1 MGPCDKSL
9 KILTAVLSCSLVYF
23 SCADLR
29 HSLEGDVMGEKACA
43 AGDCMDGSATPGV
56 TPSSYEK
63 ARYFHSLH
71 VRGQPL
77 VLFNIWDAGSAKVVE
92 GAGARALATGSWS
105 VAAANGYEDGE
116 RVPLDFAIENLAR
129 IVRATDLP
137 VTIDLE
143 TGYGRTPDAV
153 GRTIERSI
161 DAGAIGCNIE
171 DSDQT
176 TGCLRDIA
184 DQVARIE
191 RARKAAGARQLPYFI
206 NVRSDV
212 FFVQAKPQT
221 SDDERIA
228 SVLERARA
236 YAAAGA
242 DGLFV
247 PGLANAS
254 LIGQLGEASPLPVNI
269 MVSDQT
275 PSLRELASLG
285 VARVSHGPRPYLSA
299 MKKLREAACEAAR
312 MA

>member
-1 MGPCDKSL
+1 
-9 KILTAVLSCSLVYF
+9 
-23 SCADLR
+23 
-29 HSLEGDVMGEKACA
+29 
-43 AGDCMDGSATPGV
+43 MDGSTTPGF
-56 TPSSYEK
+56 TSSFYDK

-77 VLFNIWDAGSAKVVE
+77 VLFNIWDAGSARVVE

-105 VAAANGYEDGE
+105 VANANGYEDGE

-129 IVRATDLP
+129 IVRATHLP

-143 TGYGRTPDAV
+143 SGYGRTADAV

-171 DSDQT
+171 DSDQA
-176 TGCLRDIA
+176 TGSLRGIA

-191 RARKAAGARQLPYFI
+191 HARKAAEARQLPYFI
-206 NVRSDV
+206 NVRTDV
-212 FFVQAKPQT
+212 FFVQAKPHT
-221 SDDERIA
+221 SDGERIA

-247 PGLANAS
+247 PGLVNAT
-254 LIGQLGEASPLPVNI
+254 LIGQVAEASPLPVNI

-285 VARVSHGPRPYLSA
+285 VARVSHGPRPYLLA
-299 MKKLREAACEAAR
+299 MKELREAACEAAR

>member
-1 MGPCDKSL
+1 
-9 KILTAVLSCSLVYF
+9 
-23 SCADLR
+23 
-29 HSLEGDVMGEKACA
+29 
-43 AGDCMDGSATPGV
+43 MDGNRAPGFA
-56 TPSSYEK
+56 SSLYGK

-77 VLFNIWDAGSAKVVE
+77 VLFNIWDAGSARAVE

-105 VAAANGYEDGE
+105 VASANGYEDGE
-116 RVPLDFAIENLAR
+116 RVPLNFAIENLAR

-143 TGYGRTPDAV
+143 SGYGGTADNV
-153 GRTIERSI
+153 GHTVERSI
-161 DAGAIGCNIE
+161 EAGAIGCNIE
-171 DSDQT
+171 DSYPA
-176 TGCLRDIA
+176 TGSLRGIA
-184 DQVARIE
+184 DQAARIGH
-191 RARKAAGARQLPYFI
+191 ARKAAEARQLPYFI

-212 FFVQAKPQT
+212 FFVQPKPKT

-247 PGLANAS
+247 PGLVNAT
-254 LIGQLGEASPLPVNI
+254 LIGRVAEESPLPLNV
-269 MVSDQT
+269 MVSDET

-285 VARVSHGPRPYLSA
+285 VARVSHGPRPYLSV
-299 MKKLREAACEAAR
+299 MKKLQEAAR
-312 MA
+312 EAMRIAE